1 MRYILNIFLIVIII
15 TLILIINIPK
25 LNNQLINNKYMR
37 TFDNMTI
44 QYIDNSINK
53 AVIAFASARGINA
66 IISLLKSS
74 TVNMTPA
81 GIGASIS
88 VGEILDPV
96 DDMVETLSDVLL
108 LSIVSLGIQRFLL
121 EIAPFISINILLNL
135 CLIFTVILLSIKKLK
150 KTRFTNITIK
160 LFFCALI
167 IKLILPFFV
176 LVDWSTNKLFFDEK
190 YEEARTQLSETNKEL
205 SATYGSIFS
214 GEGIIEGFRNFLK
227 KENGEENWL
236 KNLKNNAE
244 IIINSSIKLIVLFI
258 LDTLLLPLFFLWLL
272 YQFLK
277 YVVNIRGFTT
287 KFFL

>member
-1 MRYILNIFLIVIII
+1 MRYILNIFLIVIILI
-15 TLILIINIPK
+15 LILIINIPK

-44 QYIDNSINK
+44 QYIDNAINK

-176 LVDWSTNKLFFDEK
+176 LIDWSTNKLFFDEK
-190 YEEARTQLSETNKEL
+190 YEEARTQLNETNKEL
-205 SATYGSIFS
+205 SATYGAIFS
-214 GEGIIEGFRNFLK
+214 GEGIIEGFKNFLK

-236 KNLKNNAE
+236 KNLRNNAE

-277 YVVNIRGFTT
+277 YVININGFTA
-287 KFFL
+287 KFFP